1 MADPGSVAWQFD
13 RRGLI
18 VLDKATSP
26 DEEGI
31 LEVILEAGADD
42 LADAGEQWEI
52 VTEPDA
58 LGAVR
63 KTLGEAGIQIDS
75 AELTMIP
82 QNEVAVD
89 GEKAG
94 QVLRLYEALDELD
107 DAQAVYANFDIPE
120 EILADAG

>member
-18 VLDKATSP
+18 VLDKATAP
-26 DEEGI
+26 DEDGI
-31 LEVILEAGADD
+31 LEAILEAGADD
-42 LADAGEQWEI
+42 LTDAGEQWEI
-52 VTEPDA
+52 VTEADA
-58 LGAVR
+58 LAAVR
-63 KTLGEAGIQIDS
+63 AALTEAGIQIDS

-94 QVLRLYEALDELD
+94 QVIRLYEALDDLD

-120 EILADAG
+120 EILAGVG